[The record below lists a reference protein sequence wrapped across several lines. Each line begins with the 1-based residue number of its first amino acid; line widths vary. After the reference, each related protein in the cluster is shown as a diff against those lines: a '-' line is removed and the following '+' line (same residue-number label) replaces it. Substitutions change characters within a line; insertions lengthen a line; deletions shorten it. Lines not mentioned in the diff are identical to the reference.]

1 MIDLSKELEEHK
13 ENIVKALK
21 RSGTAEIHV
30 CKDGIKVFSTKKV
43 VIKEDK

>member
-1 MIDLSKELEEHK
+1 MDDLSREVEKYK